1 MIMANGRELY
11 STVIP
16 EWNSEQIQLKNLV
29 MKSDI
34 PIVAKVIKGQFSNLG
49 VSKIPL
55 RKLHPEVFVHS
66 IKTGVKV
73 LAHSV
78 QRYETKDGLC
88 RIVPLDQRLSIPI
101 SYKGWF
107 EILSEDGRS
116 SRPIETVQKLAKEL
130 PNKCLVRQ
138 NVKGFLANSEGKLTS
153 DNSNIIPAGEQLILS
168 GEITTTTSS
177 GERLKFLKCTDSRN
191 NTLFLSFD
199 QRGLFT
205 PIAGPND
212 VAGVFTIRDILSR
225 FRLPMTV
232 KLVQGVWPKVDKN
245 RFTGL
250 TRFDWAYTDETAFM
264 CPIDKGEI
272 RITPVPT
279 DVPFKLVTAKNMSN
293 ISLTVP
299 CQDMI
304 TKCNKMVANY
314 NNTIHLII
322 SVPESVKKNRTHSLA
337 NIFSGQTK
345 PPIENKNG
353 NKLKRAS
360 SREDI
365 LHEEVDDLYQYL
377 REGKLP
383 PKSKFTYES
392 DEESYFEEPA
402 YEPLDDFRSRLAM
415 IDKGKPG
422 YNNSKYKPTTM
433 YDSTNTGSSPT
444 YVRIESKPQTE
455 RTKEDSPPPVPPPRR
470 FSRSDSAPQI
480 IENPRPT
487 DSSSGS
493 GSKEIHRIVSE
504 ATLQRKTKLSKHK
517 DKYKPK
523 QTPQQQ
529 EDNRSSRTGSSGTR
543 RHSLNT
549 LYL

>member
-34 PIVAKVIKGQFSNLG
+34 PIVAKVVKGQFNNLG

-55 RKLHPEVFVHS
+55 RKLHQEVFVHS

-116 SRPIETVQKLAKEL
+116 SRPIESVQKLAKEL

-138 NVKGFLANSEGKLTS
+138 NVKGFVANSEGKLTY

-168 GEITTTTSS
+168 GEITTLTSS

-212 VAGVFTIRDILSR
+212 VAGVFTIKDILSR

-264 CPIDKGEI
+264 CPIDK
-272 RITPVPT
+272 
-279 DVPFKLVTAKNMSN
+279 
-293 ISLTVP
+293 
-299 CQDMI
+299 
-304 TKCNKMVANY
+304 
-314 NNTIHLII
+314 
-322 SVPESVKKNRTHSLA
+322 A

-345 PPIENKNG
+345 PPLENKNG

-365 LHEEVDDLYQYL
+365 LNEEVDDLYQYL

-433 YDSTNTGSSPT
+433 YDSRNSGSSPT

-455 RTKEDSPPPVPPPRR
+455 RIREDSPPPVPPPRR

-480 IENPRPT
+480 ENPRPT

-493 GSKEIHRIVSE
+493 SSKEMHRITSE

-523 QTPQQQ
+523 QPPQQQ